1 MILYV
6 WRAGS
11 AEGVSDDDGR
21 ARDAAVRFM
30 CGNGADRAVV
40 ETVHYDDWMK
50 SMDDGYA
57 DRGGMRWD
65 GRRLGGG
72 VSWASRRVPDPGLA
86 ELERAP

>member
-6 WRAGS
+6 WRAGG

-30 CGNGADRAVV
+30 GVNGADRAVV
-40 ETVHYDDWMK
+40 ETVHYDDWMR
-50 SMDDGYA
+50 SMDDVYA

-86 ELERAP
+86 ELDRAS